1 MPVIRASRLLP
12 ALLVAAASASVP
24 AAPATGPAVTPAGL
38 PAEAYLLP
46 QDSVV
51 VFGADVH
58 GFFSSRLWSQISTG
72 QIGSAAG
79 LTPEKS
85 AELGREVQEGM
96 AKGMTDMES
105 EMGFR
110 ADRDLDWVFFGLRN
124 PDAPS
129 PEGVA
134 VMIGRFD
141 AARIL
146 ASAEASQT
154 KEGSTVAKKQVG
166 AVTLLSTQ
174 KAGKPGFALAVAS
187 PRHLV
192 IGEAALVE
200 AVLAAHG
207 AGRHP
212 LQANAA
218 MVARMRAIKPGPG
231 VFVLAGEAL
240 MQKMGQ
246 GSAPPP
252 VPLPKS
258 AALAFEFD
266 GGTEFAAEM
275 ASAADAQQ
283 AATTIKGQ
291 LGMIAGMMAQDP
303 DPQKA
308 VAGKMLSGL
317 NVRAEGPTLRVS
329 TVAGELGLGV
339 VAAIAIPSL
348 LRARVSAN
356 ESAAIGDLR
365 SVISAQAA
373 YQSANNGFYGELPC
387 LSAPATCMKGYT
399 GPQFLDA
406 QLTSLDVKSGYRR
419 AFHPG
424 KRATRARSLRGYAYT
439 AVPAEP
445 GKTGV
450 RSFCGEGS
458 GVIRFDPKGGDIKP
472 VGGVCPATLETL
484 K

>member
-1 MPVIRASRLLP
+1 MLALPAFRLLS
-12 ALLVAAASASVP
+12 AAVLAAASATAV
-24 AAPATGPAVTPAGL
+24 APANGPATTPAGL

-51 VFGADVH
+51 VVGADVR
-58 GFFSSRLWSQISTG
+58 GFFASRLWSQVSTG
-72 QIGSAAG
+72 QIGAAAG

-85 AELGREVQEGM
+85 TELAREVQEGM
-96 AKGMTDMES
+96 TKGMADMES

-124 PDAPS
+124 PEAPT

-134 VMIGRFD
+134 VLLGRFD

-146 ASAEASQT
+146 TSAEASQK
-154 KEGSTVAKKQVG
+154 KEGSTVARKQVG
-166 AVTLLSTQ
+166 AVTMLSTQ
-174 KAGKPGFALAVAS
+174 KAGKPGFALAVAG

-192 IGEAALVE
+192 IGDGPLVE
-200 AVLAAHG
+200 AVLAAHS
-207 AGRHP
+207 AGRRP
-212 LQANAA
+212 LEANAA
-218 MVARMRAIKPGPG
+218 MAPRLRGVKAGAG
-231 VFVLAGEAL
+231 VFMLAGEAL
-240 MQKMGQ
+240 MKKMGQ
-246 GSAPPP
+246 GAPPP
-252 VPLPKS
+252 FPLPRTVS
-258 AALAFEFD
+258 LAFEFD

-283 AATTIKGQ
+283 AATTIQGQ

-308 VAGKMLSGL
+308 VAGKMLTALS
-317 NVRAEGPTLRVS
+317 VRAEGPTLRIS
-329 TVAGELGLGV
+329 GAAGQLGLGA

-348 LRARVSAN
+348 LKARVSAN

-365 SVISAQAA
+365 TVISGQAA
-373 YQSANNGFYGELPC
+373 YQSANNGAYGELSC
-387 LSAPATCMKGYT
+387 LSAPATCIKGYS
-399 GPQFLDA
+399 GPEFLDA
-406 QLTSLDVKSGYRR
+406 QLTALEVKNGYKR

-424 KRATRARSLRGYAYT
+424 KRAARARSLQGYAYT
-439 AVPAEP
+439 AVPLEQ

-450 RSFCGEGS
+450 RSFCGEDS

-472 VGGVCPATLETL
+472 VGGACPATLEML